1 MMNEL
6 AISCRNLTKTY
17 PMYHNPKDRFKEAL
31 HPFRKIYHEDFY
43 ALRDVSFDIKRGE
56 TVGII
61 GQNGAGKS
69 TLLKII
75 TGVLTP
81 TSGTSQ
87 VNGVVS
93 SILELGTGFN
103 NELTGIENIYVN
115 SSLMGVSKENVDK
128 KLDQIIAFAD
138 IGDHIN
144 QPVRGYS
151 SGMFA
156 RLAFSIAISIEP
168 DILIVDEALAVGD
181 MNFQAK
187 CMTAMKRIQ
196 ENGTT
201 VLFVSH
207 DISSVK
213 SLCERAIYI
222 KNGVLHAEGHAGEIA
237 ELYMREMREEQSD
250 CVSKD
255 LVVIDKAET
264 NSNIL
269 PNIDAK
275 ETRDLKSLKVF
286 KDRVAEFRYGSGGA
300 NITLVELLDKN
311 GELVDE
317 ADFNEEVRL
326 RIHIESEIEDNVSV
340 NFQVFDDKKI
350 NIISGGC
357 LLSEGELIDIKKGSR
372 HIVDYDFRVPLQY
385 NHYSIQATI
394 TSTLVENVS
403 YNFIDAI
410 PNAYLFKVKVRPEI
424 TLWSKVHVF
433 PKLTVKEIYQN

>member
-43 ALRDVSFDIKRGE
+43 ALRDVSFDIRRGE

-81 TSGTSQ
+81 TSGTSE

-103 NELTGIENIYVN
+103 DELTGIENIYVN

-196 ENGTT
+196 DNGTT
-201 VLFVSH
+201 ILFVSH

-213 SLCERAIYI
+213 SLCEKAIYI
-222 KNGVLHAEGHAGEIA
+222 QSGALKAVGDAGEIA
-237 ELYMREMREEQSD
+237 DLYMKDMREQLNQNIPYTEETTLTENDLSKEQANS
-250 CVSKD
+250 
-255 LVVIDKAET
+255 IDSPVDYEYKLEDST
-264 NSNIL
+264 EF
-269 PNIDAK
+269 D
-275 ETRDLKSLKVF
+275 E
-286 KDRVAEFRYGSGGA
+286 RVELFRYGTGTA
-300 NITLVELLDKN
+300 KITNVELLDLN
-311 GELVDE
+311 NVEISE
-317 ADFNEEVRL
+317 TQFNQEVKI
-326 RIHIESEIEDNVSV
+326 RIYLKSFMEGKVSV
-340 NFQVFDDKKI
+340 NFKLSDDKKI
-350 NIISGGC
+350 NIVSGSFMLADKALIELSQGSKHVVEYC
-357 LLSEGELIDIKKGSR
+357 LKL
-372 HIVDYDFRVPLQY
+372 PLQK
-385 NHYSIQATI
+385 NAYSLEASITATQI
-394 TSTLVENVS
+394 ENEL
-403 YNFIDAI
+403 YEYIDVV
-410 PNAYLFKVKVRPEI
+410 PNAVVFTMDVRPEV
-424 TLWSKVHVF
+424 TVWAKVHLF
-433 PKLTVKEIYQN
+433 PQLSVQNL

>member
-1 MMNEL
+1 MNEL
-6 AISCRNLTKTY
+6 AISCKGVTKTY

-31 HPFRKIYHEDFY
+31 HPFRKVYHEDFY
-43 ALRDVSFDIKRGE
+43 ALRDVSFDIHKGE

-81 TSGTSQ
+81 TSGASQ

-115 SSLMGVSKENVDK
+115 SSLMGVSKESVDK

-156 RLAFSIAISIEP
+156 RLAFSIAISIDP

-201 VLFVSH
+201 ILFVSH

-222 KNGVLHAEGHAGEIA
+222 KNGVLHAEGHAGEVA
-237 ELYMREMREEQSD
+237 ELYMREMREAQSD
-250 CVSKD
+250 RISKD
-255 LVVIDKAET
+255 LAVVDKPEL

-269 PNIDAK
+269 PRAELK

-286 KDRVAEFRYGSGGA
+286 KTRVAEFRYGSGGA

-311 GELVDE
+311 GELVHE

-326 RIHIESEIEDNVSV
+326 RIHIESDIEDKVSV

-372 HIVDYDFRVPLQY
+372 HIVDYDFRLPLQY

-433 PKLTVKEIYQN
+433 PKLTVKEI